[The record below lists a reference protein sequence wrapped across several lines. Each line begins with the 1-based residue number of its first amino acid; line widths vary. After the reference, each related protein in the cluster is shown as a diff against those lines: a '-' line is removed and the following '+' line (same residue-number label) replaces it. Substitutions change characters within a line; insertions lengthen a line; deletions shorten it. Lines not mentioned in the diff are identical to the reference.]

1 MLTVLLVPLS
11 NNSLWKY
18 YLNQVHWKH
27 SNGQETLVSVLEG
40 DSVGQNS
47 MTLRSLSPHC
57 AYSVSA
63 SADCKEDLKYGET
76 SFL

>member
-1 MLTVLLVPLS
+1 MFLAPLS
-11 NNSLWKY
+11 DNSLWEY

-27 SNGQETLVSVLEG
+27 SNGQETPVGILEG

-47 MTLRSLSPHC
+47 VTLKSPSPRG
-57 AYSVSA
+57 AYSVLA
-63 SADCKEDLKYGET
+63 SAECKRDLKYGET